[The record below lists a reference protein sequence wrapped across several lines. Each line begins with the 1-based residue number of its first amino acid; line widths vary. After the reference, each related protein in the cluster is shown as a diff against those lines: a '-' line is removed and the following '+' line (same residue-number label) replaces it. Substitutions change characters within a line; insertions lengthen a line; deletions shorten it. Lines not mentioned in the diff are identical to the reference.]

1 MTVASRLQAGGQALQ
16 VFKGGKPNECFLY
29 KDMAGW
35 QAEEDAVYIELN
47 SGREL
52 LYTSLTQQQ
61 LVTWTSWRTCVTCH
75 VIEVWTRRRMPTRL
89 SNTQR

>member
-16 VFKGGKPNECFLY
+16 VFKGGKPIESFLY

-35 QAEEDAVYIELN
+35 QDEEGEVYIELN

-52 LYTSLTQQQ
+52 LYTLYDGGGDNQWH
-61 LVTWTSWRTCVTCH
+61 LMVVDA
-75 VIEVWTRRRMPTRL
+75 
-89 SNTQR
+89 